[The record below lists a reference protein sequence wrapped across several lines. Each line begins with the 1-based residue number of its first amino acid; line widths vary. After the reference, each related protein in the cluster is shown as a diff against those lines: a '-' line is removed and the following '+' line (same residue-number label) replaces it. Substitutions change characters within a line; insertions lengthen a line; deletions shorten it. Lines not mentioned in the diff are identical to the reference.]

1 MPTIASYV
9 VDGESRVDIE
19 IDPALVPDG
28 YYEAG
33 AFDRLTERL
42 LSMGAALDPVMVM
55 LDSMLT
61 EFRKTAQQAQ
71 EIELSLGL
79 KLGLEGNIV
88 VAKSSAEAN
97 FEIRLK
103 YRLSP

>member
-1 MPTIASYV
+1 MPIIASYV

-33 AFDRLTERL
+33 AAEQLSKRL
-42 LSMGAALDPVMVM
+42 LSMSAALEPVLVM
-55 LDSMLT
+55 LDSMLRK
-61 EFRKTAQQAQ
+61 FRTAAQQAQ

-79 KLGLEGNIV
+79 KVGLEGNVV

-97 FEIRLK
+97 FEVRLK
-103 YRLSP
+103 YRLDS